1 MNREELEKWK
11 VTRQKGM
18 LRYVLVSGV
27 LSYGFPMFVGMTF
40 ILPFIRHQNIP
51 SIGLSAIIWTISG
64 ALFGWAIWLLQEHQY
79 RKAGGSD
86 V

>member
-1 MNREELEKWK
+1 MSLMNREELEKWK
-11 VTRQKGM
+11 ATRQKGM

-27 LSYGFPMFVGMTF
+27 LSYGLTIFIGITF
-40 ILPFIRHQNIP
+40 IVHQNIP
-51 SIGLSAIIWTISG
+51 SIGLSAIICMIGG
-64 ALFGWAIWLLQEHQY
+64 ALIGWATWLLQEHQY